1 MTTAVQTDRE
11 LFEKARDLAKAAMNR
26 AQGAAEAGEKTAVST
41 WTFVADGWARI
52 AELYRERA
60 S

>member
-1 MTTAVQTDRE
+1 MTAPNET
-11 LFEKARDLAKAAMNR
+11 FEKARDLAKAAMNR
-26 AQGAAEAGEKTAVST
+26 AQAAADAGQKDAVGT

-52 AELYRERA
+52 AELYRERK